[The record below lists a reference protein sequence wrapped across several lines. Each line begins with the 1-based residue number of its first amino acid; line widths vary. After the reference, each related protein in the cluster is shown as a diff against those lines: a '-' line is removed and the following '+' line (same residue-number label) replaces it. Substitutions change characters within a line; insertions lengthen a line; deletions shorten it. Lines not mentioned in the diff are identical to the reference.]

1 LPRPAPLEVLV
12 TGASKGIGLAT
23 ALAFARAGHRV
34 AAGMRNPAQAPELA
48 KIAATENLPVAIE
61 TLDVDDD
68 GSVSRAFDRIVQAI
82 GPIDVLV
89 NNAGIERVGAVEDV
103 SMDDVRA
110 VMETNYFGAVRCIK
124 AVVPSMRERRS
135 GCIVNITSISGRLA
149 GSPMGPYA
157 ASKFAL
163 EALSECLAQ
172 EVKPFNVRVFIVEP
186 GIIDTS
192 MAARISTDSEQSCY
206 TSRNRMAALFR
217 SSLQHATA
225 PSLVADS
232 VLAIATGD
240 GSQLRHP
247 VGPDAAPFIAW
258 RQAMSDEAW
267 VAWGALDDDAW
278 YAAVEADF
286 GMDARPR
293 A

>member
-1 LPRPAPLEVLV
+1 MANILV

-23 ALAFARAGHRV
+23 VVAFARAGHRV
-34 AAGMRNPAQAPELA
+34 AAGMRNPDQARELGE
-48 KIAATENLPVAIE
+48 IAARESLSVSIE
-61 TLDVDDD
+61 TMDVDDD
-68 GSVSRAFDRIVQAI
+68 VSVNRAIERIVQDI

-103 SMDDVRA
+103 PMDDIRA

-124 AVVPSMRERRS
+124 AVVPSMRERRR
-135 GCIVNITSISGRLA
+135 GCIVNVTSISGRLA
-149 GSPMGPYA
+149 SSPMGPYA

-172 EVKPFNVRVFIVEP
+172 EVKPFNVRVAVVEP

-192 MAARISTDSEQSCY
+192 MAARISNDSDESRY
-206 TSRNRMAALFR
+206 PHRNRMAALFR
-217 SSLQHATA
+217 SSLQHPTS
-225 PSLVADS
+225 PTKVADKI
-232 VLAIATGD
+232 VEIATGD
-240 GSQLRHP
+240 TTQLRHP

-258 RQAMSDEAW
+258 REAMSDEEW

-278 YAAVEADF
+278 YAAVQADF
-286 GMDARPR
+286 GLDARPKP
-293 A
+293 